1 MKPNVYRR
9 LCQSVSAG
17 SSRLPLLR
25 RKRAVIAGMVAAMF
39 AAPVGAAVIYQDW
52 QPPSSTGN
60 YQLTVTAVGTSFN
73 WQLTVNPWNAEAL
86 GLFVDFGDV
95 EIPNTFTTAGI
106 TNISTTPTVGV
117 PVTLFAQD
125 TAAGDCGPGCNLN
138 GSPLEPLAVPD
149 AQWELVFRLGAQGFD
164 GVQTWNFTTPDFGL
178 TEADFGIVAIRAQQ
192 LCPADT
198 TLPGGIENCGG
209 SEKVW
214 AGPNGELPPSLI
226 SAPGSLALLGA
237 GLLALGVTRRKSNNQ
252 EPKG

>member
-1 MKPNVYRR
+1 
-9 LCQSVSAG
+9 
-17 SSRLPLLR
+17 
-25 RKRAVIAGMVAAMF
+25 MVAAMV
-39 AAPVGAAVIYQDW
+39 AVPASAAVVYSDF
-52 QPPSSTGN
+52 QPQSSTGN
-60 YQLTVTAVGTSFN
+60 YQLTVTDVGTSFN

-86 GLFVDFGDV
+86 GLFVDFGNV

-138 GSPLEPLAVPD
+138 GSPVEPLAVPD

-178 TEADFGIVAIRAQQ
+178 TEADFGIIAIRSQQ
-192 LCPADT
+192 LCNAGN
-198 TLPGGIENCGG
+198 TLPNGTCPG

-214 AGPNGELPPSLI
+214 AGPDGTLPPSLV

-237 GLLALGVTRRKSNNQ
+237 GLLALGLTRRKSNNQ
-252 EPKG
+252 EAKD